1 MATITERD
9 LAATI
14 DHAILKPELTRADV
28 DAELDIAA
36 EWRVFSVCVR
46 PSDIA
51 HAVARLDGTGVAV
64 GTVIGFPHGTTS
76 TAAKV
81 AEVRQAL
88 ADGAT
93 EFDMVVNIG
102 ALRSGFDDV
111 VTADI
116 AAVVAAASGHV
127 TKVILETSLLD
138 DEQIARGSRLTEAGG
153 ADFVK
158 TSTGFAGGGAT
169 VPHVEAACGRTWVQ
183 ACRSRLPAGCAAT
196 PTPWRCSRPA
206 RRAWAPAAAPSSSAR
221 RGAWMPAATPSAPW
235 TPPRTDPGQVSTART
250 RATSSV
256 ICAMSASMPS
266 KATMPRMRCANW
278 ICTR

>member
-1 MATITERD
+1 MPVPTERD

-36 EWRVFSVCVR
+36 QWRVFSVCVR
-46 PSDIA
+46 PSDIP
-51 HAVARLDGTGVAV
+51 HAVERLAGTGVAV

-93 EFDMVVNIG
+93 EFDMVINIG
-102 ALRSGFDDV
+102 ALRSGTDFDDA

-116 AAVVAAASGHV
+116 AAVVAAASGHI
-127 TKVILETSLLD
+127 TKVILETSLLN

-169 VPHVEAACGRTWVQ
+169 VPHVALMRASVGQGVQVKASGGVRSYADALAMLAAGAT
-183 ACRSRLPAGCAAT
+183 RLGTSGSAVILGE
-196 PTPWRCSRPA
+196 A
-206 RRAWAPAAAPSSSAR
+206 RRVDAGEQAI
-221 RGAWMPAATPSAPW
+221 GAVDT
-235 TPPRTDPGQVSTART
+235 
-250 RATSSV
+250 TSY
-256 ICAMSASMPS
+256 
-266 KATMPRMRCANW
+266 
-278 ICTR
+278 